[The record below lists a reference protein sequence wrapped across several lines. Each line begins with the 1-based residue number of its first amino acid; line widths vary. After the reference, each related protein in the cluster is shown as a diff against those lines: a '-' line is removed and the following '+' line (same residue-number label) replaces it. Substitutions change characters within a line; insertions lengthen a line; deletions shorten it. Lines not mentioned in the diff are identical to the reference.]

1 MAIRSRGLPS
11 PGCSR
16 CRSKKIRCDEAKPI
30 CGQCAK
36 IRSVDCKYRDEFER
50 TWRWQTELVVKKAK
64 AKAISTETVPIATAD
79 TKSDTQQL
87 NPPNPTILDRFF
99 FDWVVQSAAGSE
111 SVISL
116 FNSLPGLY
124 AKSSVN
130 SLLYNSINALANAGY
145 AQRFNSSK
153 ALTEAAEWYG
163 ESIRML
169 KNILSSSGGRP
180 SNQDVMV
187 SIILLCM
194 YELLI
199 DESVALEGCWVSHL
213 GGATLLLRM
222 QGQET
227 TEESSAA
234 LEEEVSMVI
243 YLQMIHNSL
252 LTGQAPSVPVNE
264 LKLRK
269 LPHISEHMELIY
281 RAACL
286 CAEWRSALFLPQ
298 SHHGWKQLSIIA
310 GKAMSLD
317 KQLEEWSW
325 SLPSQLGCTAEA
337 ISVHSQPEWLQPLLT
352 GAWTPLN
359 THIHPSL
366 TVKILWRYYWQVR
379 LILNQA
385 LLFTHSILERG
396 DTTINPISSDL
407 KNIKTRIVSFID
419 RLCESCLSTFIVDP
433 ATETRDHRTE
443 DIPGIIGYLLMQGLP
458 TIGLS
463 LEQVVLV
470 DFDLSSRKEWLAKMK
485 KFLRDTLGVGK
496 GAAAKEPSQY
506 GKIPIQIWGL

>member
-1 MAIRSRGLPS
+1 
-11 PGCSR
+11 
-16 CRSKKIRCDEAKPI
+16 
-30 CGQCAK
+30 
-36 IRSVDCKYRDEFER
+36 
-50 TWRWQTELVVKKAK
+50 
-64 AKAISTETVPIATAD
+64 
-79 TKSDTQQL
+79 
-87 NPPNPTILDRFF
+87 
-99 FDWVVQSAAGSE
+99 
-111 SVISL
+111 
-116 FNSLPGLY
+116 
-124 AKSSVN
+124 
-130 SLLYNSINALANAGY
+130 
-145 AQRFNSSK
+145 
-153 ALTEAAEWYG
+153 
-163 ESIRML
+163 
-169 KNILSSSGGRP
+169 
-180 SNQDVMV
+180 
-187 SIILLCM
+187 
-194 YELLI
+194 LI

-234 LEEEVSMVI
+234 LEEVSMVI
-243 YLQMIHNSL
+243 YLQMVTLKSSIPIKIATLTSLKIHNSL

-281 RAACL
+281 KAACL

-325 SLPSQLGCTAEA
+325 SLPAQLGCTAEA
-337 ISVHSQPEWLQPLLT
+337 ISVHFQPEWLKPLLT
-352 GAWTPLN
+352 GTWTPSN
-359 THIHPSL
+359 THKHPSL

-385 LLFTHSILERG
+385 LLFTHSILEKS
-396 DTTINPISSDL
+396 DTIINPISSDQ

-433 ATETRDHRTE
+433 TTETRHHRTE
-443 DIPGIIGYLLMQGLP
+443 DIPGILGYLLMQGLP

-463 LEQVVLV
+463 LEQVVLG

-485 KFLRDTLGVGK
+485 QFLRNTIGVGK
-496 GAAAKEPSQY
+496 GATAKEPSQY